1 MTKLFFT
8 FLGSDE
14 EVQFPDIGT
23 AKKLLN
29 QDLPHEASGAGDED
43 GPVDVNNNDKKWTC
57 HWMAAMIRAKTE
69 RSDALT
75 SRKLRCRTL
84 RPFRN

>member
-1 MTKLFFT
+1 MEYLTKLFFT

-23 AKKLLN
+23 AKELLN

-43 GPVDVNNNDKKWTC
+43 GPVDVNNNNDKKWTC
-57 HWMAAMIRAKTE
+57 WM
-69 RSDALT
+69 LT
-75 SRKLRCRTL
+75 VIGRRL
-84 RPFRN
+84 